1 MAYRGDLIACEVDF
15 NGATNETLPV
25 LFFLNGRKVADALM
39 KRKTG
44 ETSPFPFISMG
55 YEGIR
60 VLAQVNQFV

>member
-25 LFFLNGRKVADALM
+25 LFFLNGRKVAQALM
-39 KRKTG
+39 KCKTG
-44 ETSPFPFISMG
+44 ETNVFPFISMG

-60 VLAQVNQFV
+60 VLAQVR